1 MAMKIRIGIL
11 SGWPVPEIP
20 EPCSREPWTALAW
33 AQCQLI
39 TSSQSLPFNAIQ
51 SPPESQGNSFRGL
64 QRLLLA
70 ISVAVYLFFQLLV
83 PHARMVDVGSLMNG
97 EVSAGLGIGT
107 VGLQQASGLLL
118 GDPRYLR
125 LICVK

>member
-1 MAMKIRIGIL
+1 MAMKIRIEIL

-20 EPCSREPWTALAW
+20 EPSSRKPG
-33 AQCQLI
+33 QLPRGRNAKLI
-39 TSSQSLPFNAIQ
+39 ASSQSLPFNAIQ
-51 SPPESQGNSFRGL
+51 GAPERQGNSFRGL

-97 EVSAGLGIGT
+97 EVSAGLGIGA
-107 VGLQQASGLLL
+107 VRLQQASGLLL
-118 GDPRYLR
+118 GDPRHLR
-125 LICVK
+125 FIR